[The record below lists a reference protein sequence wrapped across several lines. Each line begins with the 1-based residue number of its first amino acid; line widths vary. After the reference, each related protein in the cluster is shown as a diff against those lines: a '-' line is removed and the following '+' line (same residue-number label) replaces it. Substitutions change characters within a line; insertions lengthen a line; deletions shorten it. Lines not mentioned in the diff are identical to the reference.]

1 MKKLSINDL
10 YICDIPENWNELSGD
25 HIKALCKYINF
36 AITPISLKMMMLLY
50 ISRLK
55 LVKSKGIPAP
65 GGLFDKTLFPVK
77 GKTTGLFYAASAD
90 ISFMAE
96 SLSFLFAEK
105 NDGIFIES
113 RLVQNH
119 FPVLRTT
126 RLQSIYG
133 PNSGLYNLS
142 FAEFIRLE
150 TLYEKLGRE
159 DNPDI
164 ENRFCAVLY
173 RPKDKAADPDS
184 PDFTG
189 DLRESFNDHLLE
201 KNARIAS
208 HLSRWQKNYI
218 RLLFEGCR
226 NFIIEKHPNAFGT
239 FEAGEPGR
247 TTFENFNQLVTS
259 LSNKDLTK
267 AREIRSAPLYDV
279 MAQLEAFAI
288 EGKKMRELSNQK
300 PKY

>member
-1 MKKLSINDL
+1 MKKLTVNDL
-10 YICDIPENWNELSGD
+10 YICDIPENWNELSAD

-55 LVKSKGIPAP
+55 LVKSKGIPAQ

-77 GKTTGLFYAASAD
+77 GKKTGLFYAASAD

-96 SLSFLFAEK
+96 NLSFLFAEK
-105 NDGIFIES
+105 SEGVIIES

-119 FPVLRTT
+119 FPELRTQ
-126 RLQSIYG
+126 RFKSLFG
-133 PNSGLYNLS
+133 PNSGLYNLT

-150 TLYEKLGRE
+150 TLYEKLGRDE
-159 DNPDI
+159 NPNI

-173 RPKDKAADPDS
+173 RPKDKSVDTGS
-184 PDFTG
+184 PDFSG
-189 DLRESFNDHLLE
+189 DVREPFNDHLLD
-201 KNARIAS
+201 KNAKTAS
-208 HLSRWQKNYI
+208 FLARWQKNYI
-218 RLLFEGCR
+218 RLLYEGCR
-226 NFIIEKHPNAFGT
+226 NFIIDKHPNAFGT
-239 FEAGEPGR
+239 IEASEPGK

-259 LSNKDLTK
+259 LTNKDLTK
-267 AREIRSAPLYDV
+267 AKEIRTSPLYDV

-288 EGKKMRELSNQK
+288 DGKKIRESENQK
-300 PKY
+300 FKY